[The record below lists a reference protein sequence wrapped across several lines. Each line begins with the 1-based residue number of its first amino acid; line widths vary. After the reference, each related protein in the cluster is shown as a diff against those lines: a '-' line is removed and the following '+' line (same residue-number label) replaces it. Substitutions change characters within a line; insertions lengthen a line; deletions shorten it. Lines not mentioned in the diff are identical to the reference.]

1 MYKGLTLA
9 ALGIALVASAA
20 SGAAQEAA
28 PKQSIAINPLGAVFQ
43 VYSGEIERSLVPGL
57 SLGASTSY
65 WGSGADFSDGSADVS
80 YFSVDGKLR
89 YYPGGTSLK
98 GFSMG
103 GTFGY
108 TTLSGTLTDEQG
120 RETDRGN
127 ALSAGVV
134 LDYNWLLGEN
144 RRFLV
149 GTGIG
154 AKRLFPMGVDADG
167 ISIAYPTV
175 RLSVG
180 YAF

>member
-1 MYKGLTLA
+1 MYKRLTFA
-9 ALGIALVASAA
+9 VLGIALAASAA
-20 SGAAQEAA
+20 TAQAQAA
-28 PKQSIAINPLGAVFQ
+28 PKQSVAINPIGAIFQ

-57 SLGASTSY
+57 SLGASGSY
-65 WGSGADFSDGSADVS
+65 WGAGSSFEDGSADVS
-80 YFSVDGKLR
+80 YLSVDGKLR
-89 YYPGGTSLK
+89 YYPGGVSLQ
-98 GFSMG
+98 GFSFG

-108 TTLSGTLTDEQG
+108 TTLAGSLTDESG
-120 RETDRGN
+120 RSTDRGE

-154 AKRLFPMGVDADG
+154 AKRLLPIGVETDG
-167 ISIAYPTV
+167 ISIAYPTL